1 MERLGCTS
9 LTLSITIENLVTRGA
24 SSKSLVSPDPSP
36 CGHSLRVL
44 IFKCFYIFLISAHMC
59 ASISLMHKAVT
70 QSPDLQQERE
80 GWGGHLS
87 VLLLPGLPVSLSQ
100 APRSGTSTAGGGIWL
115 RGHSCP

>member
-44 IFKCFYIFLISAHMC
+44 IFKCFYIFLISAHMR
-59 ASISLMHKAVT
+59 ASISLMHK
-70 QSPDLQQERE
+70 P
-80 GWGGHLS
+80 
-87 VLLLPGLPVSLSQ
+87 
-100 APRSGTSTAGGGIWL
+100 
-115 RGHSCP
+115 